1 MTRTLE
7 RLLRSY
13 GVCILLGSRAAGLER
28 NAEGRC
34 VGVKLQ
40 NGLTLEADAVILATG
55 GLSYPATGS
64 TGDGFRMAAE
74 VGHTVLPGRAS
85 LCGLNT
91 VEAWPASLQGLSL
104 RNVTLTL
111 KKGRKVLYTELGE
124 MLFTHFGISGPLAL

>member
-1 MTRTLE
+1 M
-7 RLLRSY
+7 
-13 GVCILLGSRAAGLER
+13 GSGWRPRWG
-28 NAEGRC
+28 
-34 VGVKLQ
+34 
-40 NGLTLEADAVILATG
+40 
-55 GLSYPATGS
+55 
-64 TGDGFRMAAE
+64 
-74 VGHTVLPGRAS
+74 TVLPGRAS